1 MSTNKRI
8 PKRSIIGARVSVGC
22 EDGLWRQGKVTS
34 MRTSELE
41 TNKMFSVKMDVS
53 SQTQEWRE
61 TEIYGPGFMTSL
73 PCNTELVVGQ
83 AVFVTHNGREV
94 EGNVV
99 LHLSSQDCVQVDVKD
114 SGLITKRLE
123 DIRLLES
130 RKSARLVNTDT
141 DFSLLADFNI
151 VEQRKL
157 AQERSGQPP
166 VSSRRRLHSMSDFLD
181 RKRQKNAEKDR
192 REAKR
197 RQRSER
203 QRGPAS
209 SSTSSSSS
217 IEVPLSFSLFSGSRK
232 RRTSES
238 RAEIDSGYGSSFGS
252 GFFKTNEENLKEC
265 TAAMVLMNLSVSP
278 RDKWTDPASYFTS
291 SGSGSDTS
299 PPITPRP
306 SPAPSLSHI
315 HLSED
320 EEPYKRSRPSPCS
333 LLYQCTWR
341 GCSHTET
348 CQTEMERHVRR
359 HLALPDPPPGTD
371 YAGEEDFYYT
381 ELEVEEMTD
390 TSMDILTEID
400 SGCSSSSNDG
410 LEYCYQLN
418 SPTPTTS
425 AVTENKKKTKE
436 NFIKILPNT
445 NSPTSLA
452 SSSSSSSSVP
462 SNFEFG
468 MSHPLGDHIGMVR
481 PSYEAPTTIYV
492 VNTVPS
498 PTKDHMYN
506 STQQQSWQGKK
517 LVSIVPRPSDPHKP
531 TDLLTSDQS
540 PFVFKS
546 SPSGM
551 KSDKKCR
558 KVYGIDQKDLWCTQ
572 CKWKKACGR
581 FT

>member
-1 MSTNKRI
+1 
-8 PKRSIIGARVSVGC
+8 
-22 EDGLWRQGKVTS
+22 
-34 MRTSELE
+34 MR
-41 TNKMFSVKMDVS
+41 DV
-53 SQTQEWRE
+53 
-61 TEIYGPGFMTSL
+61 
-73 PCNTELVVGQ
+73 
-83 AVFVTHNGREV
+83 
-94 EGNVV
+94 
-99 LHLSSQDCVQVDVKD
+99 
-114 SGLITKRLE
+114 GLIVKKLE
-123 DIRLLES
+123 DIRLMES

-157 AQERSGQPP
+157 AQESYGQPQ

-203 QRGPAS
+203 QSFKSGPA
-209 SSTSSSSS
+209 SSSSS
-217 IEVPLSFSLFSGSRK
+217 IEVPLGLSLSGSRK

-238 RAEIDSGYGSSFGS
+238 RAEVDSGYGSSFGS
-252 GFFKTNEENLKEC
+252 GFFKTEENLKEC

-291 SGSGSDTS
+291 STSNSSSS
-299 PPITPRP
+299 PPTTPRP
-306 SPAPSLSHI
+306 SPAPSLTHI

-320 EEPYKRSRPSPCS
+320 EEPYKRSRPSPAR

-341 GCSHTET
+341 GCHQTET
-348 CQTEMERHVRR
+348 CQTEIERHVRK

-410 LEYCYQLN
+410 LDYCYQLN
-418 SPTPTTS
+418 SPPVRTVS
-425 AVTENKKKTKE
+425 ERTKERE

-445 NSPTSLA
+445 NSVTSLA
-452 SSSSSSSSVP
+452 SSSSSSSPSSSVP
-462 SNFEFG
+462 SNLEFG
-468 MSHPLGDHIGMVR
+468 ISHPLGDHIGMVR
-481 PSYEAPTTIYV
+481 PSYEAPTIYV

-498 PTKDHMYN
+498 PTKDHAYN
-506 STQQQSWQGKK
+506 STQWQ
-517 LVSIVPRPSDPHKP
+517 VSLTIV
-531 TDLLTSDQS
+531 
-540 PFVFKS
+540 
-546 SPSGM
+546 
-551 KSDKKCR
+551 
-558 KVYGIDQKDLWCTQ
+558 KVLAKV
-572 CKWKKACGR
+572 
-581 FT
+581 

>member
-1 MSTNKRI
+1 M
-8 PKRSIIGARVSVGC
+8 
-22 EDGLWRQGKVTS
+22 
-34 MRTSELE
+34 
-41 TNKMFSVKMDVS
+41 
-53 SQTQEWRE
+53 
-61 TEIYGPGFMTSL
+61 
-73 PCNTELVVGQ
+73 
-83 AVFVTHNGREV
+83 
-94 EGNVV
+94 
-99 LHLSSQDCVQVDVKD
+99 KD
-114 SGLITKRLE
+114 IGLIVKKLE
-123 DIRLLES
+123 DIRLMES

-157 AQERSGQPP
+157 AQESCGQPQ
-166 VSSRRRLHSMSDFLD
+166 VTSRRRLHSMSDFLD
-181 RKRQKNAEKDR
+181 RKRQKNKEKDR

-203 QRGPAS
+203 QSFKSGPAS
-209 SSTSSSSS
+209 STSS
-217 IEVPLSFSLFSGSRK
+217 IEVPLSLTLTGSRK

-238 RAEIDSGYGSSFGS
+238 RAEVDSGYGSSFGS

-291 SGSGSDTS
+291 SGSGSDSS
-299 PPITPRP
+299 PPTTPRP

-320 EEPYKRSRPSPCS
+320 EEPYKRSRPSPAS

-341 GCSHTET
+341 GCNHTET

-418 SPTPTTS
+418 SPAART
-425 AVTENKKKTKE
+425 VTDKNKAKE

-445 NSPTSLA
+445 NSPSSLA
-452 SSSSSSSSVP
+452 SSVP

-498 PTKDHMYN
+498 PTKDHVYN
-506 STQQQSWQGKK
+506 STQQQSWQ
-517 LVSIVPRPSDPHKP
+517 VR
-531 TDLLTSDQS
+531 
-540 PFVFKS
+540 
-546 SPSGM
+546 
-551 KSDKKCR
+551 
-558 KVYGIDQKDLWCTQ
+558 
-572 CKWKKACGR
+572 
-581 FT
+581 

>member
-1 MSTNKRI
+1 MT
-8 PKRSIIGARVSVGC
+8 
-22 EDGLWRQGKVTS
+22 
-34 MRTSELE
+34 
-41 TNKMFSVKMDVS
+41 FSV
-53 SQTQEWRE
+53 
-61 TEIYGPGFMTSL
+61 
-73 PCNTELVVGQ
+73 C
-83 AVFVTHNGREV
+83 
-94 EGNVV
+94 
-99 LHLSSQDCVQVDVKD
+99 QDCVHVEVKD
-114 SGLITKRLE
+114 VGPVVKKLE
-123 DIRLLES
+123 DIRLMES

-157 AQERSGQPP
+157 AQESSGQPQ

-181 RKRQKNAEKDR
+181 RKRQKNGEKER

-203 QRGPAS
+203 QSFLSGS
-209 SSTSSSSS
+209 SSGS
-217 IEVPLSFSLFSGSRK
+217 IEVPLSLSTITGSRK

-252 GFFKTNEENLKEC
+252 GFFKTGEENLKEC

-291 SGSGSDTS
+291 SSSETS
-299 PPITPRP
+299 PPTTPRP
-306 SPAPSLSHI
+306 SPAPSLSHLA
-315 HLSED
+315 LSED
-320 EEPYKRSRPSPCS
+320 EEPYKRSRPSPRSC
-333 LLYQCTWR
+333 LYQCTWR

-359 HLALPDPPPGTD
+359 HLALPDPPPGMD

-400 SGCSSSSNDG
+400 SGCSSASNDG
-410 LEYCYQLN
+410 LEYCYKP
-418 SPTPTTS
+418 SS
-425 AVTENKKKTKE
+425 AVPEKPRPAGD

-445 NSPTSLA
+445 TTQSPAGLA
-452 SSSSSSSSVP
+452 SSSSSSLP
-462 SNFEFG
+462 AHLEFG
-468 MSHPLGDHIGMVR
+468 LSHPLGDHIGMVR

-498 PTKDHMYN
+498 PSKDHQYN
-506 STQQQSWQGKK
+506 TTNAALHQSWQGKK
-517 LVSIVPRPSDPHKP
+517 LVSIVPRPSDNKP
-531 TDLLTSDQS
+531 TDLLHSDQS
-540 PFVFKS
+540 PVLFKS

-558 KVYGIDQKDLWCTQ
+558 KVNKQLSDI
-572 CKWKKACGR
+572 A
-581 FT
+581 

>member
-1 MSTNKRI
+1 M
-8 PKRSIIGARVSVGC
+8 
-22 EDGLWRQGKVTS
+22 
-34 MRTSELE
+34 
-41 TNKMFSVKMDVS
+41 
-53 SQTQEWRE
+53 
-61 TEIYGPGFMTSL
+61 
-73 PCNTELVVGQ
+73 
-83 AVFVTHNGREV
+83 
-94 EGNVV
+94 
-99 LHLSSQDCVQVDVKD
+99 KD
-114 SGLITKRLE
+114 IGLIVKKLE
-123 DIRLLES
+123 DIRLMES

-157 AQERSGQPP
+157 AQESCGQPQ
-166 VSSRRRLHSMSDFLD
+166 VTSRRRLHSMSDFLD
-181 RKRQKNAEKDR
+181 RKRQKNKEKDR

-203 QRGPAS
+203 QSFKSGPAS
-209 SSTSSSSS
+209 STSS
-217 IEVPLSFSLFSGSRK
+217 IEVPLSLTLTGSRK

-238 RAEIDSGYGSSFGS
+238 RAEVDSGYGSSFGS

-291 SGSGSDTS
+291 SGSGSDSS
-299 PPITPRP
+299 PPTTPRP

-320 EEPYKRSRPSPCS
+320 EEPYKRSRPSPSS

-341 GCSHTET
+341 GCNHTET

-418 SPTPTTS
+418 SPAART
-425 AVTENKKKTKE
+425 VTDKNKAKE

-445 NSPTSLA
+445 NSPSSLA
-452 SSSSSSSSVP
+452 SSVP

-498 PTKDHMYN
+498 PTKDHVYN
-506 STQQQSWQGKK
+506 STQQQSWQ
-517 LVSIVPRPSDPHKP
+517 VR
-531 TDLLTSDQS
+531 
-540 PFVFKS
+540 
-546 SPSGM
+546 
-551 KSDKKCR
+551 
-558 KVYGIDQKDLWCTQ
+558 
-572 CKWKKACGR
+572 
-581 FT
+581 